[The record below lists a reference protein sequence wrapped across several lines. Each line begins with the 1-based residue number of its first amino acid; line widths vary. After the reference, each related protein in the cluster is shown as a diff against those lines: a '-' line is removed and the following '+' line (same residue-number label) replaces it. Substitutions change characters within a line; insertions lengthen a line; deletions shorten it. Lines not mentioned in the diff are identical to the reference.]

1 MADKIV
7 AEYTVKVDGA
17 LKNLD
22 KLAARVDNI
31 DKERKQTQK
40 GFKEMSS
47 SLSSSFAKVG
57 AAIGVAFGTQ
67 QIVQFG
73 KEAVTLA
80 AKAEGI
86 ERAFAKLNNPRLLDD
101 LRRATRGTVSDL
113 QLMQQAVRAQNFK
126 VPLEQL
132 AGFFKFAT
140 NRAIETG
147 ESVDYLVN
155 SIIDG
160 IGRKSTLVLD
170 NLGISATEL
179 QEEIKKTGDFGE
191 AAGNIIAREL
201 EKAGDVADTTAT
213 KIAQLNTALEN
224 TKAAAGKGL
233 IDGVSDL
240 GTELGETADAMK
252 DLAGEADGATL
263 AAQVFEKIVQ
273 TVALPIRALN
283 GYIKTQVDLL
293 IFWKNTLGITSEE
306 AEETTS
312 IAEGL
317 AGIFAFMN
325 KQLSSGGEG
334 GGVINNIV
342 RLNNQLKELKKD
354 LSEAAIGGS
363 EFFDITEDIAD
374 KTKELNEAI
383 AQTKL
388 QDAFKLDSDD
398 PFSAIGDG
406 LVDMEEGTEEATTA
420 ATDAWNEHFNE
431 LMAGQDAAF
440 NNDRANREQ
449 SFNEWQQYITQIS
462 GLANSF
468 SRLQRALGDQELA
481 NIRNQLDQ
489 GQITR
494 EEYDVKRRE
503 LLSKQAEEEKQ
514 FAIFDATING
524 AVAIVNAFKDGGPIL
539 AALVAAGV
547 AAEIAIIAARPTP
560 QFAEGGWVDEKT
572 GKIHGRS
579 HAHGGVKIEAE
590 GDEFITKGKYAKP
603 NAAILEA
610 INTGNWEKYKMENI
624 ITPAINQVLDGGFE
638 NMGAS
643 YMLNNSFN
651 DKNMLFA
658 TDRLRKSNRMDAQ
671 YIVSQ
676 LRPKLR
682 KRGNY
687 A

>member
-7 AEYTVKVDGA
+7 AEYNIEVNGA
-17 LKNLD
+17 VKNLD
-22 KLAARVDNI
+22 KLAGKVDKV
-31 DKERKQTQK
+31 DDERKKTQE
-40 GFKEMSS
+40 GFKNMSTS
-47 SLSSSFAKVG
+47 MVDGFKKVG
-57 AAIGVAFGTQ
+57 AAIGLAFGTQ
-67 QIVQFG
+67 QIIQFG

-101 LRRATRGTVSDL
+101 LRRATRGTVTDL

-179 QEEIKKTGDFGE
+179 QEEMKKTGDFGE

-213 KIAQLNTALEN
+213 KIAQLNTASEN
-224 TKAAAGKGL
+224 TKTAVGKGL

-293 IFWKNTLGITSEE
+293 VFWKDVLGITTEE

-317 AGIFAFMN
+317 AGVFAFMN
-325 KQLSSGGEG
+325 QQLSSGGEG

-342 RLNNQLKELKKD
+342 RLNNQLKELKTS
-354 LSEAAIGGS
+354 LSEASIGGS
-363 EFFDITEDIAD
+363 EFFDLTEKIAD

-388 QDAFKLDSDD
+388 QDAFILDEDD
-398 PFSAIGDG
+398 PFTAIGDG
-406 LVDMEEGTEEATTA
+406 LVDMEEGTEESTTA

-481 NIRNQLDQ
+481 NLRNQLDQ

-560 QFAEGGWVDEKT
+560 KFAEGGWVDEK

-579 HAHGGVKIEAE
+579 HAYGGVKIEAE
-590 GDEFITKGKYAKP
+590 GNEYITAGKYAKP
-603 NAAILEA
+603 NADILEA

-676 LRPKLR
+676 LKPKLR